1 MRLLCLL
8 AISSLLL
15 FTIGC
20 THLVND
26 NWTGKDK
33 VQHFIASAAT
43 AAAGSAYGTH
53 QNWNEARCRS
63 FGLAF
68 STGIGAAKELYD
80 SRAGRYRLE
89 LEGLYLGCIGRSSGL
104 WPVPRHP
111 LIFDCFRS
119 LSSNA

>member
-15 FTIGC
+15 FIIGC

-33 VQHFIASAAT
+33 VQHFIASAAM

-68 STGIGAAKELYD
+68 SIGIGAAKELYD
-80 SRAGRYRLE
+80 SRAG
-89 LEGLYLGCIGRSSGL
+89 GTGWSWKDFAWDVSGAAAGHSLYHATR
-104 WPVPRHP
+104 
-111 LIFDCFRS
+111 RS
-119 LSSNA
+119 LIA